1 MKMQYKVCRE
11 CGSNLDSGERCDC
24 TEKEAAPQ
32 QRKQPQLKQ
41 PTASVARAAH
51 DVKSE
56 LNERVTRNG

>member
-1 MKMQYKVCRE
+1 MQYKVCRN
-11 CGSNLDSGERCDC
+11 CGAHNDYGEVCDC

-41 PTASVARAAH
+41 PTASVARAAR

-56 LNERVTRNG
+56 SRCVRERAT